1 MLNSI
6 LSDSQNQLRNNW
18 IVAIATVLVYGI
30 LTAVSAS
37 FVIGILVTG
46 HLSVG
51 IAMWSLN
58 VARGQELSMERLFEG
73 FKNFIPPMVASLLMS
88 ASIVIGLVFFI
99 IPGII
104 IALGLSQTFYI
115 LAEQPRKDG
124 LDALQESW
132 NLMKGHKRTYLL
144 LLIRYFLLGIA
155 CIFTLGIGFFFLAPY
170 IHVTNANFFLA
181 IKDESS
187 DSFDAEYVIN

>member
-6 LSDSQNQLRNNW
+6 LSDSKNQLRNNW
-18 IVAIATVLVYGI
+18 MVAIATVLVYGI
-30 LTAVSAS
+30 LTAVCTS
-37 FVIGILVTG
+37 FVLGILVTG

-58 VARGQELSMERLFEG
+58 VARGEELRMEQLFSG
-73 FKNFIPPMVASLLMS
+73 FKNFISPLVAYLLMS
-88 ASIVIGLVFFI
+88 AAIIIGLIFFV

-115 LAEQPRKDG
+115 LAEQPKKDG
-124 LDALQESW
+124 LEALQESW
-132 NLMKGHKRTYLL
+132 NLMNGHKGTYLL
-144 LLIRYFLLGIA
+144 LLFRYFLLGIA

-170 IHVTNANFFLA
+170 IQVTNANFFLA
-181 IKDESS
+181 INGESS
-187 DSFDAEYVIN
+187 DSFDAEYVVN

>member
-18 IVAIATVLVYGI
+18 IVAITTVLVYGI

-58 VARGQELSMERLFEG
+58 VARGHELRMEQLFDG
-73 FKNFIPPMVASLLMS
+73 FKNFISPMVASLLMS
-88 ASIVIGLVFFI
+88 ALIVIGMIFFI

-144 LLIRYFLLGIA
+144 LLFRYFLLGIA
-155 CIFTLGIGFFFLAPY
+155 CIFTLGIGFLFLAPY

-181 IKDESS
+181 IKSGSS
-187 DSFDAEYVIN
+187 DSFDAEYVVN

>member
-30 LTAVSAS
+30 LTAISAS

-58 VARGQELSMERLFEG
+58 VVRGQELSMERLFEG

-88 ASIVIGLVFFI
+88 ASIVIGMIFFI

-132 NLMKGHKRTYLL
+132 NLMKGHKRKR
-144 LLIRYFLLGIA
+144 I
-155 CIFTLGIGFFFLAPY
+155 
-170 IHVTNANFFLA
+170 
-181 IKDESS
+181 
-187 DSFDAEYVIN
+187 

>member
-30 LTAVSAS
+30 LTAISAS

-58 VARGQELSMERLFEG
+58 VVRGQ
-73 FKNFIPPMVASLLMS
+73 
-88 ASIVIGLVFFI
+88 
-99 IPGII
+99 
-104 IALGLSQTFYI
+104 
-115 LAEQPRKDG
+115 
-124 LDALQESW
+124 
-132 NLMKGHKRTYLL
+132 
-144 LLIRYFLLGIA
+144 
-155 CIFTLGIGFFFLAPY
+155 
-170 IHVTNANFFLA
+170 
-181 IKDESS
+181 
-187 DSFDAEYVIN
+187 